1 MITIIVII
9 LISAELDY
17 QYSQVL
23 TKLPSLLP
31 VTRILYN
38 PPQSNIKRGP
48 QSYSYLYLHF
58 YLYSF
63 SFCICIFSVFVI
75 PMVMFIKD
83 PTAIA
88 DFPATSFS
96 LVRPPLNVN
105 GGRIVLCCC
114 PDQVFLFG
122 SSCSSGSPVWA
133 KILFSPGRSLPPSQK
148 AAHCRPLAKRAIS
161 WQHQPTPPSPKTCN
175 S

>member
-1 MITIIVII
+1 MITIIGII
-9 LISAELDY
+9 LISVELDY

-38 PPQSNIKRGP
+38 PPQSYIKRGP

-75 PMVMFIKD
+75 PMVVFIKD

-105 GGRIVLCCC
+105 GELYCDVVRTRFSCLAVAAAVAAQFGLKYC
-114 PDQVFLFG
+114 FL
-122 SSCSSGSPVWA
+122 P
-133 KILFSPGRSLPPSQK
+133 
-148 AAHCRPLAKRAIS
+148 AAQCRPLAKRAIS
-161 WQHQPTPPSPKTCN
+161 WQQQRTPPSPKTCN

>member
-1 MITIIVII
+1 MIIGIMGIV
-9 LISAELDY
+9 LISVELDY
-17 QYSQVL
+17 QFSQVL

-31 VTRILYN
+31 VTRIIYN
-38 PPQSNIKRGP
+38 LP
-48 QSYSYLYLHF
+48 QSYIKGGPIRYLYLCLNLYFNLHL
-58 YLYSF
+58 YLYL
-63 SFCICIFSVFVI
+63 
-75 PMVMFIKD
+75 
-83 PTAIA
+83 
-88 DFPATSFS
+88 S
-96 LVRPPLNVN
+96 LYLYRPWSWS
-105 GGRIVLCCC
+105 
-114 PDQVFLFG
+114 LFG